1 MRIDVVS
8 IFPVYFDPLHLS
20 LVGKAIER
28 GLVELRIHDLRE
40 WTHDRHRTVDDT
52 PYGGGP
58 GMVMGPEPW
67 GEVLD
72 SLAPSGGGEVLD
84 SLAPS
89 GGGEVLDSLAPS
101 GGGEVLD
108 SLAPSG
114 GGEVLDSRAAASP
127 ILIVPTPS
135 GRPFNQQTAWQLA
148 DQDHLIFAC
157 GRYEGIDARV
167 VDYAA
172 TRMQVEELS
181 IGDYVLAGGEVA
193 ALVIIEAVVRL
204 LPGVLGNPESLTEE
218 SYSADQ
224 EWLLEYPTYTK
235 PPTWR
240 GLEVPE
246 ILFSGNHAKI
256 AAWRHEQALAR
267 TRDRRPDLR
276 PSNGD

>member
-8 IFPVYFDPLHLS
+8 IFPAYFDPLHLS
-20 LVGKAIER
+20 LVGKAIDT
-28 GLVELRIHDLRE
+28 GLIELGVHDLRE

-58 GMVMGPEPW
+58 GMVMRPEPW

-72 SLAPSGGGEVLD
+72 SLAPRPAGEVFD
-84 SLAPS
+84 SLAS
-89 GGGEVLDSLAPS
+89 
-101 GGGEVLD
+101 
-108 SLAPSG
+108 
-114 GGEVLDSRAAASP
+114 ASP
-127 ILIVPTPS
+127 TLIVPTPS
-135 GRPFNQQTAWQLA
+135 GRRFSQQTAQELA
-148 DQDHLIFAC
+148 DRDHLIFAC

-167 VDYAA
+167 VDHAA

-193 ALVIIEAVVRL
+193 ALVMIEAVVRL

-218 SYSADQ
+218 SYSAGQD
-224 EWLLEYPTYTK
+224 WRLEYPTYTK
-235 PPTWR
+235 PPNWR

-256 AAWRHEQALAR
+256 AAWRRDQAMAR
-267 TRDRRPDLR
+267 TRDRRPDLLPR
-276 PSNGD
+276 DGD

>member
-20 LVGKAIER
+20 LVGKAIET
-28 GLVELRIHDLRE
+28 GLVELGIHDLRE
-40 WTHDRHRTVDDT
+40 WTHNRHRTVDDT

-58 GMVMGPEPW
+58 GMVMRPEPW

-84 SLAPS
+84 SLIPS
-89 GGGEVLDSLAPS
+89 GTGEAL
-101 GGGEVLD
+101 G
-108 SLAPSG
+108 
-114 GGEVLDSRAAASP
+114 SRTAASP
-127 ILIVPTPS
+127 TLVVPTPS

-172 TRMQVEELS
+172 TRMHVEELS

-218 SYSADQ
+218 SYSAGQ
-224 EWLLEYPTYTK
+224 EWLLEYTTYTK

-276 PSNGD
+276 RSNGD

>member
-20 LVGKAIER
+20 LVGKAIET
-28 GLVELRIHDLRE
+28 GLVELGIHDLRE

-58 GMVMGPEPW
+58 GMVMRPEPW

-84 SLAPS
+84 SLIPS
-89 GGGEVLDSLAPS
+89 GTGEAL
-101 GGGEVLD
+101 G
-108 SLAPSG
+108 
-114 GGEVLDSRAAASP
+114 SRTAASP
-127 ILIVPTPS
+127 TLVVPTPS

-172 TRMQVEELS
+172 TRMHVEELS

-218 SYSADQ
+218 SYSAGQ

-276 PSNGD
+276 RSNGD